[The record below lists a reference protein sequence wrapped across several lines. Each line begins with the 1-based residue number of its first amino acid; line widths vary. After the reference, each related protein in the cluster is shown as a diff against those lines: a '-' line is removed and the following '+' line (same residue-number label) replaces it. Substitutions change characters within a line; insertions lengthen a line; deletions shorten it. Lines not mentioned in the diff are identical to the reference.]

1 MAGTIKVTSKGLELQ
16 TKRYERLHKQII
28 PAATVDALNW
38 TAYDLRDQLKEEIKQ
53 VFDRPTRFTI
63 DSVEVLKATLN
74 RAFATVRLKDYSS
87 KAAPAAVWLAPQVY
101 GGERRE
107 KRSEKLLKDKG
118 ILPAGMYIAPGSG
131 MKLDSMGNVGRGQ
144 MQKILS
150 GLGTQADVYQ
160 RSTNSKRSIG
170 NRKRFFV
177 MTKGKTPLGIAERF
191 GKQREQ
197 VRIVLAFIRKPS
209 YSQRFDFYGI
219 AERYLDEQLPI
230 NFDKALARRLSVGG
244 RVAA

>member
-1 MAGTIKVTSKGLELQ
+1 MAGVIKVSAKGLELQ
-16 TKRYERLHKQII
+16 AKRYERLHQKII
-28 PAATVDALNW
+28 PAATIDSLNW
-38 TAYDLRDQLKEEIKQ
+38 TAYDLRDQLKEEIEK
-53 VFDRPTRFTI
+53 VFDRPTRFTTN
-63 DSVEVLKATLN
+63 SVEVLKATLN
-74 RAFATVRLKDYSS
+74 RPAATVRLKDYSS

-101 GGERRE
+101 GGDRRE
-107 KRSEKLLKDKG
+107 KRSEKLLRDRG
-118 ILPAGMYIAPGSG
+118 ILPAGMYVAPGSG

-150 GLGTQADVYQ
+150 GLGAQSDVYQ

-170 NRKRFFV
+170 NRRRFFV

-197 VRIVLAFIRKPS
+197 VRMVLAFIRKPS

-219 AERYLDEQLPI
+219 ADQYIDEHLPI
-230 NFDKALARRLSVGG
+230 NFDKALARRLGAGG
-244 RVAA
+244 RAAA